1 MYVPGMALSGYLFN
15 GADVDTVAVF
25 NDLILWCNI
34 AVTCIFIFFLF
45 AFKEK
50 PNHPPTKVAL

>member
-1 MYVPGMALSGYLFN
+1 MALSGYLFN